1 MDYSKLLKQDLIEL
15 LEQRSFADFI
25 YKEEAE
31 MRKILLKQISDKD
44 EEIKQLHKDLS
55 SQQYLQANSQRQIN
69 KLSYDIIDRHD
80 EYNKELYSIKNKLVN
95 AEKLIDK
102 IEDLFEVFLDLCKD
116 QESKDLLIK
125 IINRNSIQSIKKP
138 NDDGFDDL
146 DLDFDELD
154 REVSASQELDLDD
167 DDLDLDFDE
176 FEDDLDDSLSD
187 ELDDDLDDDL
197 DEDLELDDDLD
208 DLEDEFSI
216 REVVDEMENV
226 TDTQAYA
233 EKLLHDAAEEYIAKN
248 PDKKT
253 VVERF
258 FKRKK

>member
-95 AEKLIDK
+95 AKKLIDR

-116 QESKDLLIK
+116 QESKDLLIR
-125 IINRNSIQSIKKP
+125 IIDRNSIQSIKKP

-146 DLDFDELD
+146 DLD
-154 REVSASQELDLDD
+154 
-167 DDLDLDFDE
+167 
-176 FEDDLDDSLSD
+176 SD
-187 ELDDDLDDDL
+187 ELDEEIDGFSASELEDVELDLLDDDDL

-258 FKRKK
+258 FKKRK

>member
-15 LEQRSFADFI
+15 LEKRSFADFI

-44 EEIKQLHKDLS
+44 EEIKQLHKELS

-95 AEKLIDK
+95 AEKLIDR

-125 IINRNSIQSIKKP
+125 IIDRNSIQSIKKP

-154 REVSASQELDLDD
+154 EEVDGFSASELEDVELDLLDD
-167 DDLDLDFDE
+167 DDLN
-176 FEDDLDDSLSD
+176 
-187 ELDDDLDDDL
+187 DDL
-197 DEDLELDDDLD
+197 DEELELDDDLD
-208 DLEDEFSI
+208 DLDLDFDELEDKPETKSLIESI
-216 REVVDEMENV
+216 MN
-226 TDTQAYA
+226 
-233 EKLLHDAAEEYIAKN
+233 
-248 PDKKT
+248 
-253 VVERF
+253 
-258 FKRKK
+258 RKK

>member
-44 EEIKQLHKDLS
+44 EEIKQLHKELS

-95 AEKLIDK
+95 AEKLIDR

-125 IINRNSIQSIKKP
+125 IIDRNSIQSIKKP

-154 REVSASQELDLDD
+154 EEVDGFSASELEDVELDLLDD
-167 DDLDLDFDE
+167 DDLN
-176 FEDDLDDSLSD
+176 
-187 ELDDDLDDDL
+187 DDL
-197 DEDLELDDDLD
+197 DEELELDDDLD
-208 DLEDEFSI
+208 DLDLDFDELEDKPETKSLIESI
-216 REVVDEMENV
+216 MN
-226 TDTQAYA
+226 
-233 EKLLHDAAEEYIAKN
+233 
-248 PDKKT
+248 
-253 VVERF
+253 
-258 FKRKK
+258 RKK